1 LRGDKSR
8 RPRGEGERRRG
19 EMRRLPRSLLCE
31 SKRQDAEGG
40 VLAHYIEVNQGVQAM
55 STHDVMIIH
64 TSIFNRSSRPMRLLC
79 ISWYASSAS
88 RRSSYSTNAKSRLEV
103 DLGAGISQRTRR
115 PKLYSRSRQCMVA
128 LESDCRD
135 RGGGASHCGIV
146 YCFAASKGHVHR
158 RIIKPTCCDN
168 DPVDAATR

>member
-40 VLAHYIEVNQGVQAM
+40 VLAH
-55 STHDVMIIH
+55 
-64 TSIFNRSSRPMRLLC
+64 SIFNRSSRPMRLLC